1 MKKMLLFALV
11 TMAFLLTGCKHRIG
25 QPTKAV
31 LQTFETM
38 FPGAIHV
45 QWAEQF
51 AVYMAYF
58 YHDGHEKQAQF
69 DSAGTWLR
77 TRTETSIYEVPPQV
91 LKTARE
97 FSDWKIDDVF
107 LFEQSN
113 GAAAYY
119 MVEYNHGT
127 PFSTKHLHI
136 LTDGT
141 ILAAI

>member
-1 MKKMLLFALV
+1 
-11 TMAFLLTGCKHRIG
+11 
-25 QPTKAV
+25 
-31 LQTFETM
+31 M
-38 FPGAIHV
+38 FPGATHV
-45 QWAEQF
+45 LWAKQF
-51 AVYMAYF
+51 AVYLADF

-77 TRTETSIYEVPPQV
+77 TRAETSIYEVPPQV

-119 MVEYNHGT
+119 MVEYTQGT
-127 PFSTKHLHI
+127 SFFTKQLLI
-136 LTDGT
+136 LKDGT